1 MPSKLK
7 FFAAIIATLV
17 AGLVLG
23 RLIFPAN
30 SAASH
35 DHPATTDASL
45 AANPTSWTCSMHPQI
60 QQPGPGKCPICGM
73 DLIPLESDNGS
84 ADKGPRSLVMSASAI
99 ALADIQTTVAE
110 QRFPEATVRLV
121 GQLDYDETR
130 LRSLTARFPA
140 RIDQLFVNYTGV
152 AVAKGEHLARIYSPE
167 LITAQRELLSAHQAN
182 PDSVISRV
190 ARDKLRLWDL
200 LPEQIDAILARGT
213 IAESFELRAPSG
225 GVVVLKNV
233 KEGDYVKTGEALFR
247 IADLSE
253 LWLHLQAFESD
264 LAKLRFGQ
272 TVEFTVEAWPGETFS
287 GRIAF
292 IAPDVDQRTRTVP
305 IRVNVPN
312 LHGRLKPGMFARG
325 EVRVKLA
332 NENQVF
338 ASDLVGKWISPMHP
352 EIIKDAPGLCDV
364 CGMDLVPAETLGYS
378 DKITGEAPVVVPNS
392 AILRTGKRAVI
403 YVRQPGEKESVFEG
417 REVILG
423 AQAGNDI
430 IIASGLAAGEEVVTH
445 GAFKID
451 SSLQIL
457 AKPSMM
463 NPSGGS
469 PPPGH
474 NHGPT
479 HAASSATANHPGHA
493 AETVLVIEPPLV
505 PALLPSYLELQ
516 SALADDDLAAAQS
529 ALKAMMTVTGHAG
542 ALPELL
548 HTVMGAGSLD
558 TIRGSVFAKIS
569 DALITVVS
577 AHPDLLETSVAR
589 MHCPMAMSGEGGDW
603 LQTSD
608 QLKNPYFGADMLTC
622 GTLVEKWGPGH
633 GSKGEGSK
641 EIHP

>member
-1 MPSKLK
+1 MSPKPK
-7 FFAAIIATLV
+7 FIAGLIVTLV
-17 AGLVLG
+17 FGLVIG
-23 RLIFPAN
+23 RFTRSTHSPDDHAPAL
-30 SAASH
+30 SVASTQAQS
-35 DHPATTDASL
+35 PSV
-45 AANPTSWTCSMHPQI
+45 WTCSMHPQI

-73 DLIPLESDNGS
+73 DLIPLDAGGTSNDI
-84 ADKGPRSLVMSASAI
+84 GPRSLAMSPSAI
-99 ALADIQTTVAE
+99 ALADIQTTIAE
-110 QRFPEATVRLV
+110 RRFPAVTVRLV

-167 LITAQRELLSAHQAN
+167 LITAQRELLSAHAAN

-213 IAESFELRAPSG
+213 ISDSFELRAPNG

-247 IADLSE
+247 IADLTE

-287 GRIAF
+287 GRVAF

-312 LHGRLKPGMFARG
+312 PDGRLKPGMFARG

-332 NENQVF
+332 AENQVF

-352 EIIKDAPGLCDV
+352 EIIKDGPGQCDV
-364 CGMDLVPAETLGYS
+364 CGMDLVSAESLGYS
-378 DKITGEAPVVVPNS
+378 EAIAGEPPVVVPSS
-392 AILRTGKRAVI
+392 AVLRTGQRAVI
-403 YVRQPGEKESVFEG
+403 YVHHADGEESVFEG
-417 REVILG
+417 REVTLG

-463 NPSGGS
+463 NPSGGGLTAS
-469 PPPGH
+469 HPHDPAPMTPGTP
-474 NHGPT
+474 NHE
-479 HAASSATANHPGHA
+479 GHEA
-493 AETVLVIEPPLV
+493 VTGLVIEPALV
-505 PALLPSYLELQ
+505 PKLLPPYLELQ
-516 SALADDDLAAAQS
+516 AALANDDLSAAHA
-529 ALKAMMTVTGHAG
+529 ALQAMMAVTGHTG
-542 ALPELL
+542 PLPDLI
-548 HTVMGAGSLD
+548 HTVLGASNLD
-558 TIRGSVFAKIS
+558 TIRGTTFVRLSN
-569 DALITVVS
+569 ALIAVLRDHPGSIENHVV
-577 AHPDLLETSVAR
+577 L
-589 MHCPMAMSGEGGDW
+589 MHCPMAMGGDGADW
-603 LQTSD
+603 LQSSD

-622 GTLVEKWGPGH
+622 GTIVEKWGKGQ
-633 GSKGEGSK
+633 GSTDGGSK
-641 EIHP
+641 EMHP

>member
-1 MPSKLK
+1 MSSKLK
-7 FFAAIIATLV
+7 FIAALIATLV
-17 AGLVLG
+17 VGLVLG
-23 RLIFPAN
+23 RFIFSGN
-30 SAASH
+30 SADNH
-35 DHPATTDASL
+35 DHPAAADSSL
-45 AANPTSWTCSMHPQI
+45 AASPTSWTCSMHPQI

-73 DLIPLESDNGS
+73 DLIPLESGNASGDH
-84 ADKGPRSLVMSASAI
+84 GPRAMVMSPSAI
-99 ALADIQTTVAE
+99 ALADIQTTIAE

-167 LITAQRELLSAHQAN
+167 LITAQRELLSAHTAN
-182 PDSVISRV
+182 PNSVISRV

-213 IAESFELRAPSG
+213 IADSFELRAPSG

-325 EVRVKLA
+325 KVRVKLA

-364 CGMDLVPAETLGYS
+364 CGMDLVPAESLGYS
-378 DKITGEAPVVVPNS
+378 NAITGKPPVVVPNS

-403 YVRQPGEKESVFEG
+403 YVRQPGDKESVFEG

-423 AQAGNDI
+423 AQAGNDV

-474 NHGPT
+474 NHGPAPASP
-479 HAASSATANHPGHA
+479 AATNHQGHA
-493 AETVLVIEPPLV
+493 TETVLVIEPALV
-505 PALLPSYLELQ
+505 PQLLPRYLELQ
-516 SALADDDLAAAQS
+516 SALADDDLAAAQT
-529 ALKAMMTVTGHAG
+529 ALKAMMAVTGHAG
-542 ALPELL
+542 PLPDLL
-548 HTVMGAGSLD
+548 HTVMGAGNLD
-558 TIRGSVFAKIS
+558 IMRGSVFAKIS
-569 DALITVVS
+569 DALITVIS

-622 GTLVEKWGPGH
+622 GTLVERLK
-633 GSKGEGSK
+633 
-641 EIHP
+641 